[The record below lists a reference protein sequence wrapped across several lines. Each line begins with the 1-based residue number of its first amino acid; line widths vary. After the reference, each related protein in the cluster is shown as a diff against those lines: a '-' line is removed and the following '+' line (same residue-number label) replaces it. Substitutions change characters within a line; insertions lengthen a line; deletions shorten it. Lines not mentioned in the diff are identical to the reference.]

1 MAETF
6 IQRSRH
12 TGVAE
17 HTRSFSKA
25 EIARHESENMLVE
38 LADSGRRELMAC
50 PCELQK
56 ADFVETDRARA
67 AQVITRMQT

>member
-50 PCELQK
+50 PCE
-56 ADFVETDRARA
+56 
-67 AQVITRMQT
+67 